1 MARRKRK
8 SPSRLEGKKLLESV
22 PKFRL
27 DCGDEKSVTAARK
40 YIRDRDVPPP
50 ALILVRRNEHTIDRY
65 FWAHKGLFT
74 AQYVEENHFLFP
86 SLRVFKQDG
95 PDEEREAV

>member
-1 MARRKRK
+1 LARRKRK
-8 SPSRLEGKKLLESV
+8 SPSRLEGKKLLELV

-27 DCGDEKSVTAARK
+27 DCGEEKSVTAARK
-40 YIRDRDVPPP
+40 YIRDHDIPPP

-86 SLRVFKQDG
+86 SLRLLKQEDG
-95 PDEEREAV
+95 GDEREAV